1 MRNDSLIQS
10 SIFKIE
16 DKVWAFFGHQRLCM
30 RSDALIAC
38 CCMGSTVLKNFLAFP
53 KLGLGLRS
61 PMFFLLKAGFEI
73 GILEHLLACG
83 TESTCFVNLVFFFFF
98 QKMIPL
104 IGGIRFHIIAAC
116 ESNSHAWLRKHYNT

>member
-1 MRNDSLIQS
+1 MGPFLYFKCLCLRNDSLIQS

-83 TESTCFVNLVFFFFF
+83 TESTCFVNLVNRMPYLCFSSFS
-98 QKMIPL
+98 K
-104 IGGIRFHIIAAC
+104 R
-116 ESNSHAWLRKHYNT
+116 